1 VGKLYLVVELGE
13 ADHIAATTA
22 AVAEEEILVG
32 VHQKAGLVVGVQRAQ
47 PQEATEANGPGLLP
61 IVCL

>member
-1 VGKLYLVVELGE
+1 VVELSE

-32 VHQKAGLVVGVQRAQ
+32 VHQKAGLVVGVQRA
-47 PQEATEANGPGLLP
+47 
-61 IVCL
+61 